1 MGFELKQIS
10 HEGVEHSLERATHY
24 RLLNEPAVAESICHD
39 ILAIEPDNEQALITL
54 ILALTDQFGQASG
67 IGLQQVLDWLPKL
80 KIEYDQH
87 YYTGIVYERAAKA
100 RLNREY
106 PGAKFDAYELLHS
119 AMDFFEKA
127 EAIHEVGNDDS
138 ILRWNTCARLIM
150 ANNLRERPRDEAP
163 VMLE

>member
-1 MGFELKQIS
+1 MEFELKQIS
-10 HEGVEHSLERATHY
+10 HEGVEHALERANHY

-39 ILAIEPDNEQALITL
+39 ILALEPDNELALVTL
-54 ILALTDQFGQASG
+54 ILALTDQFGKASG
-67 IGLQQVLDWLPKL
+67 IGLHQVLEWVPRL
-80 KIEYDQH
+80 KIEYDRH
-87 YYTGIVYERAAKA
+87 YYGGIVHEREAKA

-106 PGAKFDAYELLHS
+106 PGSKFDAYDLLHM
-119 AMDFFEKA
+119 AMEYFEKA
-127 EAIHEVGNDDS
+127 EEIHEVGNDDS